1 MNTAKRTV
9 VSVGL
14 LAAVGG
20 LVLLQSRGIGASGTA
35 KNAAAQGVTMAEA
48 KGTKDGSGVMYFSH
62 EEIAVAF
69 EQSLALYDGVPEKKN
84 YRGSVVH
91 RDKGGEV
98 EIHKKDTDV
107 FYILEGEA
115 TFVTGGRAT
124 GGKETA
130 PDEIRIATMEGG
142 VTRKITKG
150 DVIVIPANVT
160 HWFKEVEKPVTYFGV
175 KVQ

>member
-1 MNTAKRTV
+1 MSTAKRTV
-9 VSVGL
+9 VCVGL
-14 LAAVGG
+14 LTAVGG
-20 LVLLQSRGIGASGTA
+20 FVLQVKEIGASGIVRNTA
-35 KNAAAQGVTMAEA
+35 EQGAAMAEA
-48 KGTKDGSGVMYFSH
+48 KGTKDVSGVMHFSH

-69 EQSLALYDGVPEKKN
+69 KQPLALYDGVPEKKN
-84 YRGSVVH
+84 YRVSVFH

-130 PDEIRIATMEGG
+130 PDEIRIATVEGG
-142 VTRKITKG
+142 VARKIAKG
-150 DVIVIPANVT
+150 DVIVIPANVA
-160 HWFKEVEKPVTYFGV
+160 HWFKEVEKPVTYFAV